1 MIGLSVSSARLAS
14 LLELGD
20 GGGVVDVQRWVEE
33 SCAAQGIPSRST
45 THVCIE
51 RHRARFVTQSICTT
65 GTQAVQ
71 PGLDASSI
79 RGRDLDLNQFSPT
92 LRTPQ

>member
-33 SCAAQGIPSRST
+33 SCAAQGIPSKVYDPR
-45 THVCIE
+45 V
-51 RHRARFVTQSICTT
+51 HRASPGPICDSINLHHRYAGSSARSGCVEHPRMRL
-65 GTQAVQ
+65 GPQ
-71 PGLDASSI
+71 PV
-79 RGRDLDLNQFSPT
+79 FSDS
-92 LRTPQ
+92 